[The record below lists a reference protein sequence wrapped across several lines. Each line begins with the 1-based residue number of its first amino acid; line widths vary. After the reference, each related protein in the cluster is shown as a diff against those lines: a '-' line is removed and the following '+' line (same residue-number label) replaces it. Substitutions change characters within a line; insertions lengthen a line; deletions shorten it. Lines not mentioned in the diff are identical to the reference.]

1 MNIQLLIFLTALT
14 TVFAV
19 CPTNWRAHNDRC
31 FFLSK
36 DNETLAGALKLC
48 QAIGSQYGRTA
59 SLATVDDVA
68 TQKFLENPVKQSGYN
83 GFYIGLTDIVEED
96 TFVWISSGKTA
107 TYTNW
112 GTIQPNNRYGNE
124 NCVVF
129 RNEPGYVM
137 TWTDDPCTDLNNYI
151 CEMAVA
157 EIHVRHAL

>member
-1 MNIQLLIFLTALT
+1 MIPQCLFQEQIFLFKKN
-14 TVFAV
+14 VNEYP
-19 CPTNWRAHNDRC
+19 CHNEIFDIPIWIH
-31 FFLSK
+31 LHI
-36 DNETLAGALKLC
+36 DNFVYIL
-48 QAIGSQYGRTA
+48 
-59 SLATVDDVA
+59 
-68 TQKFLENPVKQSGYN
+68 GYN

-151 CEMAVA
+151 CEMA
-157 EIHVRHAL
+157 